1 MKRFF
6 ANLPGKFLP
15 DPLDPP
21 EGSRQPSII
30 DGACLYTVGA
40 IKAPQTSVERAGA
53 VGVFWDLENCGVPR
67 GANSAMV
74 ARAIIDRARQ
84 FGSTVRCKA
93 AADTA
98 NFKRD
103 TIATLSNMGISI
115 IDVGATKKGS
125 DRADFEL
132 VHSMSAPAPLASPKA
147 IPAKHAPRCRSTP
160 RYPRRYAFRTSK
172 AQRGAKHERAA
183 VSARTQ
189 TSSPAGLS
197 FLSTAL
203 QPIVP
208 FAIVK
213 YRVCHIVAGFP
224 DTSSWKLTS
233 LLRP

>member
-1 MKRFF
+1 MAAMKRFF

-21 EGSRQPSII
+21 EGSSQPSII

-67 GANSAMV
+67 GANAAMV

-115 IDVGATKKGS
+115 IDVGATKKGN

-132 VHSMSAPAPLASPKA
+132 VHSMSAPSPLAPLPLNPPIS
-147 IPAKHAPRCRSTP
+147 APLPGPRSQWAHRP
-160 RYPRRYAFRTSK
+160 RP
-172 AQRGAKHERAA
+172 
-183 VSARTQ
+183 
-189 TSSPAGLS
+189 S
-197 FLSTAL
+197 FNGRSHHHHPTR
-203 QPIVP
+203 QVRSGQ
-208 FAIVK
+208 V
-213 YRVCHIVAGFP
+213 R
-224 DTSSWKLTS
+224 
-233 LLRP
+233 

>member
-115 IDVGATKKGS
+115 IDVGATKKGN

-132 VHSMSAPAPLASPKA
+132 VHSMSAPSPLAPLPLNPPISAPLR
-147 IPAKHAPRCRSTP
+147 IPHVESTTRCQTRTRSRQRAHTNRLP
-160 RYPRRYAFRTSK
+160 SRR
-172 AQRGAKHERAA
+172 
-183 VSARTQ
+183 
-189 TSSPAGLS
+189 
-197 FLSTAL
+197 FLS
-203 QPIVP
+203 
-208 FAIVK
+208 K
-213 YRVCHIVAGFP
+213 Y
-224 DTSSWKLTS
+224 
-233 LLRP
+233 

>member
-21 EGSRQPSII
+21 EGSRQTSII

-67 GANSAMV
+67 GANAAMV

-115 IDVGATKKGS
+115 IDVGATKKGN

-132 VHSMSAPAPLASPKA
+132 VHSMSAPSPLAPLPLN
-147 IPAKHAPRCRSTP
+147 P

-172 AQRGAKHERAA
+172 ALRGAKHERAA

-189 TSSPAGLS
+189 TASPPGLS
-197 FLSTAL
+197 FRSTNPSCRLQLSNTASVTSWL
-203 QPIVP
+203 GFQI
-208 FAIVK
+208 
-213 YRVCHIVAGFP
+213 RVHGSSQASCDRNCHLAGQ
-224 DTSSWKLTS
+224 
-233 LLRP
+233 

>member
-21 EGSRQPSII
+21 EGSSQPSII

-67 GANSAMV
+67 GANAAMV

-115 IDVGATKKGS
+115 IDVGATKKGN

-132 VHSMSAPAPLASPKA
+132 VHSMSAPSPLAPIA
-147 IPAKHAPRCRSTP
+147 
-160 RYPRRYAFRTSK
+160 
-172 AQRGAKHERAA
+172 AQPPDICAA
-183 VSARTQ
+183 THSARRKHYAAPNTNAQ
-189 TSSPAGLS
+189 PSARAHKPPPLPA
-197 FLSTAL
+197 FPFEV

-213 YRVCHIVAGFP
+213 
-224 DTSSWKLTS
+224 
-233 LLRP
+233 